1 LSQDEE
7 IAVLKK
13 ALTDEEKR
21 RKEAERESEQVSS
34 ASCLRMRALPC
45 EYGMPVADESGR
57 RATDEGRQAAV
68 GR

>member
-34 ASCLRMRALPC
+34 ASCLRALPC
-45 EYGMPVADESGR
+45 GYGMPVADESGR